1 MKTHEFATRAGR
13 PGDPRRDD
21 PTGLL
26 SRKEG
31 KVQARHLE
39 RLAVVY
45 VRQSSPQQVHEHRES
60 ARLQYDLRGRAA
72 ALGWPAD
79 RVVVIDEDQGR
90 SGKTAAGRPGFQ
102 RLLAEVGLDRVGL
115 ILGIEMSRL
124 ARSCRDWHQL
134 LELCALFHTV
144 LADRDALYDPTD
156 HNDRLLLGL
165 SGIMSEAEL
174 HILRGRML
182 AGARSK
188 ARRGELFNHAPIGY
202 ARVPGGGLM
211 LDPDEQARDVV
222 RMVFDKFDELGTV
235 SALLKYLVRHGIRLG
250 FRPHF
255 GPDKGGLAWR
265 RPNRTTLTFLLHHPI
280 YAGAY
285 ARGRRPTDPRRKVP
299 GRPATGRVV
308 VPMDA
313 WEVLIRDHLP
323 AYITWERYESNLR
336 RLAQNGA
343 RAGAMRA
350 AREGESLLAGLV
362 HCGRCGRRMLVAY
375 TSREGRLRHSCQRGA
390 LDYAEPACQSLAG
403 GPLDELVA
411 RQVLRALEPAA
422 LEVGLRAVGD
432 AQAERDRLDRQW
444 RLRVER
450 SRYEAERAARQYQ
463 ACEPENRM
471 VGRELE
477 RRWEQ
482 ALLEQRRAEEEYER
496 FGRGRPAELTADE
509 IDMLGSLSED
519 IPALWQAPTT
529 TVLDRQEVVRHLV
542 ERVSAAVQGES
553 EWVDVTIHWAGGVLG
568 RPEVRRP
575 GRRVEQLRDYAALM
589 ARVAEL
595 HDSGKTSGEVAEALN
610 REGFRPPKRRETYN
624 AGMVR
629 QLLSRQGRSGPR
641 PAAATEGD
649 PRGEGEWWLSDLS
662 RELGMPQPT
671 VHCWVRRGW
680 VRGRKLPGVGGR
692 WVLWAD
698 AEDLDR
704 LRRLRAYRRSW
715 ADEPYPPELTTP
727 SRDRS

>member
-1 MKTHEFATRAGR
+1 VKTHEVWPRTAGR
-13 PGDPRRDD
+13 PGDPRQDE
-21 PTGLL
+21 PVGLL
-26 SRKEG
+26 PRKEG

-60 ARLQYDLRGRAA
+60 GRLQYDLRGRAA
-72 ALGWPAD
+72 ALGWPED
-79 RVVVIDEDQGR
+79 RVIVIDEDQGR
-90 SGKTAAGRPGFQ
+90 SGKTAVGRPGFQ

-182 AGARSK
+182 AGARNK

-222 RMVFDKFDELGTV
+222 RLVFDKFDELGTV
-235 SALLKYLVRHGIRLG
+235 SALLRHLVRDGIRLG
-250 FRPHF
+250 VRPHF
-255 GPDKGGLAWR
+255 GPDKGDLAWR
-265 RPNRTTLTFLLHHPI
+265 RPNRTTLTFLLHNPV
-280 YAGAY
+280 YTGAY

-308 VPMDA
+308 VPRGE
-313 WEVLIRDHLP
+313 WEVLIHDHLP
-323 AYITWERYESNLR
+323 ASITWERYESNLR
-336 RLAQNGA
+336 RLARNAA

-350 AREGESLLAGLV
+350 AREGDSLLAGLV
-362 HCGRCGRRMLVAY
+362 SCGRCGRRMMVAY
-375 TSREGRLRHSCQRGA
+375 TGKEGRLRYSCQRGA
-390 LDYAEPACQSLAG
+390 LDYAEPVCQSLAG
-403 GPLDELVA
+403 GPLDDLVG
-411 RQVLRALEPAA
+411 RQALLALEPAA
-422 LEVGLRAVGD
+422 LELSLRAVAD
-432 AQAERDRLDRQW
+432 VQAERGRLDRQW
-444 RLRVER
+444 RLRLER
-450 SRYEAERAARQYQ
+450 SRYEAERAARQYR

-471 VGRELE
+471 VARELE

-482 ALLEQRRAEEEYER
+482 ALLEQRIAEDEYGR
-496 FGRGRPAELTADE
+496 FRRGRPAELTGDE
-509 IDMLGSLSED
+509 IDMIQALSQD
-519 IPALWQAPTT
+519 VPALWQAPTT
-529 TVLDRQEVVRHLV
+529 AAADRKEIVRHLV
-542 ERVSAAVQGES
+542 ERVSVAVQGET
-553 EWVDVTIHWAGGVLG
+553 ERVDVTIHWAGGFVS
-568 RPEVRRP
+568 RHEVRRP
-575 GRRVEQLRDYAALM
+575 VRRIEQLRDYPALV
-589 ARVAEL
+589 ARAAEL
-595 HDSGKTSGEVAEALN
+595 HRAGKTSGEVAEALN

-624 AGMVR
+624 AAMVR
-629 QLLSRQGRSGPR
+629 QLRSRQGRPGPR
-641 PAAATEGD
+641 PKGATKDD
-649 PRGEGEWWLSDLS
+649 PRGDEEWWLSDLC
-662 RELGMPQPT
+662 RELAMPQPT

-680 VRGRKLPGVGGR
+680 VRGRKLPGAVGR

-698 AEDLDR
+698 AEELDR

-715 ADEPYPPELTTP
+715 PDEPYPPESTTP
-727 SRDRS
+727 R

>member
-1 MKTHEFATRAGR
+1 MRTHEVRTRTSACPSDPRHDDPIGR
-13 PGDPRRDD
+13 PPRR
-21 PTGLL
+21 
-26 SRKEG
+26 EG
-31 KVQARHLE
+31 KVQARHLD
-39 RLAVVY
+39 RLAIVY

-60 ARLQYDLRGRAA
+60 GRLQYDLRNRAV

-79 RVVVIDEDQGR
+79 RIIVIDEDQGR
-90 SGKTAAGRPGFQ
+90 SGKTTAGRPGFQ

-188 ARRGELFNHAPIGY
+188 AQRGELFNHPPIGY

-222 RMVFDKFDELGTV
+222 RLVFDKFDELGTV
-235 SALLKYLVRHGIRLG
+235 SALLRYLVRDGIRLG
-250 FRPHF
+250 VRPHF

-265 RPNRTTLTFLLHHPI
+265 RPNRTTLTFLQHHPV

-285 ARGRRPTDPRRKVP
+285 TRGRRPTDPRRKVP

-308 VPMDA
+308 VPRGE
-313 WEVLIRDHLP
+313 WEVLIHDHLP
-323 AYITWERYESNLR
+323 AYITWEHCESNLR

-350 AREGESLLAGLV
+350 AREGGSLVAGLMF
-362 HCGRCGRRMLVAY
+362 CGRCGRRMMVAY
-375 TSREGRLRHSCQRGA
+375 TGKAGRLRYSCQRGA
-390 LDYAEPACQSLAG
+390 LDYAEPVCQSLAG
-403 GPLDELVA
+403 GPLDELVG
-411 RQVLRALEPAA
+411 RQVLLALEPAA
-422 LEVGLRAVGD
+422 LELSLRAVGD

-444 RLRVER
+444 RLRLER

-482 ALLEQRRAEEEYER
+482 ALLEQRGAEDDYDR
-496 FGRGRPAELTADE
+496 FRRGRPAELSGDE
-509 IDMLGSLSED
+509 IDMINSLSQD
-519 IPALWQAPTT
+519 VPALWRSPTT
-529 TVLDRQEVVRHLV
+529 TAADRKEVVRHLV
-542 ERVSAAVQGES
+542 DRVSVAVQGET
-553 EWVDVTIHWAGGVLG
+553 ERVDVAIQWAGGFVSRHQVF
-568 RPEVRRP
+568 RPVQ
-575 GRRVEQLRDYAALM
+575 RVEQLSDYSALM

-595 HDSGKTSGEVAEALN
+595 HRAGQTSREIAEALN

-624 AGMVR
+624 AAMVR

-641 PAAATEGD
+641 PRAVTDDD
-649 PRGEGEWWLSDLS
+649 PRGDGEWWLSELC
-662 RELGMPQPT
+662 RELAMPQPT

-680 VRGRKLPGVGGR
+680 VRGRKLPGAGGR

-698 AEDLDR
+698 AEELAR

-715 ADEPYPPELTTP
+715 PDEPYPPELTTP
-727 SRDRS
+727 R